1 MSVHAPPTRSR
12 PLVPPLSPALE
23 RAGES
28 EDATQSP
35 CLSPLVFITPS
46 FRPLRVLL
54 PNPSLLSLE
63 RCAATKS
70 NSSGPEPLLHDWSRL
85 HSYTQLPGPPS
96 GSPTLAS
103 RLSCCCL
110 SVKCQHT
117 ICCLSVKCQ
126 LLLICKMPTLLICK
140 MSTIWCVDQLLP
152 SCCQLSSAACM

>member
-110 SVKCQHT
+110 SVKCQ
-117 ICCLSVKCQ
+117 